1 MEEEQVQGRLYD
13 AQLLRRLA
21 VYLRPY
27 RKQVAATVALLTV
40 HSLLESAGPVLTSI
54 AVDRYLVQ
62 RAPAAWQGIAQL
74 SLLLL
79 GIAVLMLLAEFGQ
92 TLLMQWTGQ
101 QAMFAL
107 RRDLMAKLH
116 QLDIAYFDKHPVGRL
131 VTRVTSDVDTLN
143 ELFSSGLVAILG
155 DAIMLTWLLGVL
167 LWMSPD
173 LTALVLIVT
182 PAIYWATMRF
192 REQVSASYRRIR
204 LAVARINAFLNEY
217 INGITVVQAFHR
229 EPQARD
235 EFAAIN
241 REHMLAFKES
251 IFAYGWFYPVVEFL
265 SMVAF
270 AAILVYGGWQVPG
283 GGLSLGVLI
292 AFFQFSLRFFRPIQD
307 LSEKFNILQAATTA
321 SERIFQLLDTPV
333 TITSPAT
340 PRPVPDDLTITFEH
354 VWFAYQG
361 QDWVLRDVS
370 FSIAPGEAI
379 AIVGHTGAGK
389 TTLTNLLLRFYD
401 VQQGAIKLGGIDIRE
416 FDPIAL
422 RRRFAIVLQ
431 DPYLFTG
438 TIGSNISLGGAGIDE
453 ARLVAAAAEVNL
465 LDFIERLPG
474 RFAEPVLERGA
485 NLSTGQKQLV
495 SFARALV
502 HEPKILILDEATSSV
517 ETDTE
522 LRIRDAQK
530 KLLTGR
536 TSISIAHRLSTI
548 QNADRIF
555 AFHKGQ
561 LREAGTHSELLAQR
575 GLYWKLYQLQYQ
587 ET

>member
-1 MEEEQVQGRLYD
+1 
-13 AQLLRRLA
+13 
-21 VYLRPY
+21 
-27 RKQVAATVALLTV
+27 
-40 HSLLESAGPVLTSI
+40 
-54 AVDRYLVQ
+54 
-62 RAPAAWQGIAQL
+62 
-74 SLLLL
+74 
-79 GIAVLMLLAEFGQ
+79 
-92 TLLMQWTGQ
+92 
-101 QAMFAL
+101 
-107 RRDLMAKLH
+107 
-116 QLDIAYFDKHPVGRL
+116 VGRL

-167 LWMSPD
+167 LWMSPG

-229 EPQARD
+229 EAPARD

-270 AAILVYGGWQVPG
+270 AGILVYGGWQVPG
-283 GGLSLGVLI
+283 GNLSLGVLI

-333 TITSPAT
+333 TITAPAA

-361 QDWVLRDVS
+361 EDWVLRDVS

-389 TTLTNLLLRFYD
+389 TTVTNLLLRFYD

-453 ARLVAAAAEVNL
+453 ARLAAAAAEVNL

-485 NLSTGQKQLV
+485 NLSTGQKQLI

-561 LREAGTHSELLAQR
+561 LREAGTHAELLAQR

-587 ET
+587 EA